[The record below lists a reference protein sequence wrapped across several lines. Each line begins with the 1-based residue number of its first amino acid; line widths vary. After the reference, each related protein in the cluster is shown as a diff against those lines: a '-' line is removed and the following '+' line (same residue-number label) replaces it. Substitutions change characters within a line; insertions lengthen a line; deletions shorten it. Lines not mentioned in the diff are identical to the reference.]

1 MIRPTKR
8 HPVHVGHL
16 VMGLAFL
23 CIVGGWGL
31 VQAGVVSGHD
41 IRWLLPLP
49 WLIAGAAGLV
59 AVAVGSVRRR

>member
-1 MIRPTKR
+1 MNR

-31 VQAGVVSGHD
+31 VQSGVVSGWD
-41 IRWLLPLP
+41 VRWLLPLP
-49 WLIAGAAGLV
+49 WLIAGAGGLI
-59 AVAVGSVRRR
+59 AVGVSSVRRRR

>member
-1 MIRPTKR
+1 MKR

-23 CIVGGWGL
+23 CIVGGWAL
-31 VQAGVVSGHD
+31 VQAGVVAGWD

-49 WLIAGAAGLV
+49 WLIAGAAGLL
-59 AVAVGSVRRR
+59 AVGISSARRR